1 MHIKE
6 RMLSS
11 VFCACVWQRDI
22 SEEMRGRRKLRWE
35 TYEDQTQKRLI
46 TNGAYYWGVIKNDRY
61 RGIFFVLYLNDSTS
75 IMRVVSVLGFHRN
88 MKGARLNNI
97 E

>member
-1 MHIKE
+1 MSNAHKRKDAFE
-6 RMLSS
+6 
-11 VFCACVWQRDI
+11 VFCACVWQGDT

-46 TNGAYYWGVIKNDRY
+46 TNRADYWGVIKNGRY
-61 RGIFFVLYLNDSTS
+61 RGIFFVLCLNDPAS
-75 IMRVVSVLGFHRN
+75 IMRVVSVLGFLRN
-88 MKGARLNNI
+88 VKGARL